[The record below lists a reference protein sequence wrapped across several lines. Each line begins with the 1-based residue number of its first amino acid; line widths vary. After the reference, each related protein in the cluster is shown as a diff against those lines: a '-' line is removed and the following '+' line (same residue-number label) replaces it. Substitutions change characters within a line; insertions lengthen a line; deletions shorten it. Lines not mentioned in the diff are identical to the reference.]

1 MLPSTSIEKRKRRQ
15 NFIKKLLTCR
25 RWAKTF
31 NAHHKSQKA
40 TVIIMFI
47 LWATA
52 AATLSNLKF
61 VWQLLKNLAVT
72 SQLQR
77 TALNHKINRERER
90 EGLREAWV
98 GEIDWNAVH
107 TFGLSSLNFS
117 ANFNKFQQ
125 IAINHTIYRVSNL
138 IIILNYYYYYY
149 CKNSKQPSKQQGR
162 RSQLR
167 NLTKLELNS
176 TIRK

>member
-1 MLPSTSIEKRKRRQ
+1 M
-15 NFIKKLLTCR
+15 TCG

-31 NAHHKSQKA
+31 NAHHKSQKG

-47 LWATA
+47 LWATAA

-72 SQLQR
+72 SQLQQ
-77 TALNHKINRERER
+77 TALNHKINTERER
-90 EGLREAWV
+90 DRRFKSEGV
-98 GEIDWNAVH
+98 SGGEIVWNAVH

-117 ANFNKFQQ
+117 TNFNKFQQ

-138 IIILNYYYYYY
+138 IIILNYYYDYYY
-149 CKNSKQPSKQQGR
+149 CKNSKQPSEQQGR

-167 NLTKLELNS
+167 NLTKLELIS